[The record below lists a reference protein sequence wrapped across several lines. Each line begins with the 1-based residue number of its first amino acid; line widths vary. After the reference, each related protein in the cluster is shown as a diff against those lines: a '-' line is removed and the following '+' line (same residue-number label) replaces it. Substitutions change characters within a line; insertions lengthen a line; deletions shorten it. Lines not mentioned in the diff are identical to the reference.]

1 MSADSKRHPGCYG
14 RPPSSPSRI
23 TLRSLDL
30 ALCDKV
36 LIEGRKVGTHFA
48 WHILNAL
55 TLFLLLRASLDAG
68 PVSVSE
74 TAEPAELAPAQ
85 EPKILSGG
93 LASNPGTEGGEE
105 VVVSGLGN
113 PPLSSG

>member
-1 MSADSKRHPGCYG
+1 MVGLVLHERGQRAAPWLLWAAAIFAIS
-14 RPPSSPSRI
+14 I

-55 TLFLLLRASLDAG
+55 TLFLLLRASLEGG
-68 PVSVSE
+68 PVSVTQAKS
-74 TAEPAELAPAQ
+74 
-85 EPKILSGG
+85 
-93 LASNPGTEGGEE
+93 
-105 VVVSGLGN
+105 
-113 PPLSSG
+113 PPN